1 MRGMCS
7 DNDAGAR
14 RVPRRRR
21 LSPSGAMAGHVSARE
36 LPKANQAWIVAAP
49 VSADV
54 TPRLVHASHRGRSA
68 ALLGAVA
75 HAACAPCRTPGL
87 RVAAPAQDS
96 VTMHPEKLKAATKK
110 KASQKKKDAAAPQAG
125 TAPTAPTAS
134 TPAAPVAL
142 AADSKAKPSAFASP
156 SPVKSGGGDTRST
169 EIVLTVQEVSP
180 SVSQHHAPA
189 PVMSELT
196 PTWKPLNTD
205 PRQNGIK
212 SVASELAPA
221 SQSTPVACDRAYS
234 VHL

>member
-1 MRGMCS
+1 
-7 DNDAGAR
+7 
-14 RVPRRRR
+14 
-21 LSPSGAMAGHVSARE
+21 
-36 LPKANQAWIVAAP
+36 
-49 VSADV
+49 
-54 TPRLVHASHRGRSA
+54 
-68 ALLGAVA
+68 
-75 HAACAPCRTPGL
+75 
-87 RVAAPAQDS
+87 
-96 VTMHPEKLKAATKK
+96 MHPGRKGVDSETAFVIAIIVVFIVIGVFVFIYACCVTEEKLKAATKK